1 MMLLDTLPAKG
12 TKEHAH
18 TVKQSLPL
26 KKKKIEKK
34 KLQNGQDT
42 QTHIFLFWIHLTVSR
57 CYVSTQPVFQ
67 QHKLAFGHHRRIHCD
82 LP

>member
-12 TKEHAH
+12 AKEHAH
-18 TVKQSLPL
+18 TVKQSLSL
-26 KKKKIEKK
+26 KKKIKK
-34 KLQNGQDT
+34 KLLNGQDT
-42 QTHIFLFWIHLTVSR
+42 QTHIFLFWIHLTVSH
-57 CYVSTQPVFQ
+57 CYVSTQQVFQ